1 MPAVPA
7 ALPLEEDVRLA
18 VLRKLEI
25 LDTAPERAFDRITEL
40 AQRVFDVPMVLVSLV
55 DEHRQWFKSCVGVSG
70 ASETGRDE
78 SFCAHA
84 ILRPKEPFIIHDA
97 TQDPRFAT
105 NPLVLGPP
113 NVRFYAGAPLVSG
126 GQAIGTL
133 CILDTKGRTFDREQ
147 QQTLMDLAAMAVEVL
162 ELRLVKGEIED
173 QGRALMVALR
183 EGERDR
189 KALAYQTAVL
199 RSVVD
204 SAAEGI
210 IVVDEKGKFQFFSS
224 TAKSIMGMEPHAEP
238 YTAWRAGYETMLTD
252 EVTPCPPEDRP
263 LSRAMR
269 GESCD
274 DVELFLRR
282 KDGTGIFLS
291 LSSRP
296 LRDQDG
302 RLRGGVVTMRD
313 ISELRRVREELARQ
327 ATTDGLTG
335 LANKR
340 SFDERLAQLVA
351 EAERGRSF
359 AVVLIDVD
367 HFKNV
372 NDTHGHPV
380 GDRVLVAIAKAL
392 RSRLRKTDF
401 VARVG
406 GEEMC
411 ALLVDVTPER
421 AAKVAE
427 DLRRAV
433 QNADS
438 PVRVTASFGI
448 CATGAVVEKTAS
460 RMLKAADDA
469 LYQAKRAGRDRV
481 VIHEPVV
488 PAGVTETG

>member
-7 ALPLEEDVRLA
+7 ALPLEEDIRLE
-18 VLRKLEI
+18 VLRKHAI

-55 DEHRQWFKSCVGVSG
+55 DEHRQWFKSCIGVGAG
-70 ASETGRDE
+70 ETGRDV

-84 ILRPKEPFIIHDA
+84 ILHPKEAFVIHDA
-97 TQDPRFAT
+97 TQDERFAT

-113 NVRFYAGAPLVSG
+113 YVRFYAGAPLVSG
-126 GQAIGTL
+126 GQPIGTL
-133 CILDTKGRTFDREQ
+133 CIIDTKSRTFDRPQ
-147 QQTLMDLAAMAVEVL
+147 QQTLMDLGAMAVEVL

-189 KALAYQTAVL
+189 KALAYQTAIL

-224 TAKSIMGMEPHAEP
+224 TAKSILGMEPHAEP
-238 YTAWRAGYETMLTD
+238 YTTFRTSYETMLTD

-282 KDGTGIFLS
+282 TDGTGVFLS
-291 LSSRP
+291 LSGRP
-296 LRDQDG
+296 LRDHDG

-313 ISELRRVREELARQ
+313 ISEIRRVREELARQ

-335 LANKR
+335 LWNKR
-340 SFDERLAQLVA
+340 SFDDRLAQLVA
-351 EAERGRSF
+351 ESERGRSF

-367 HFKNV
+367 HFKKV

-406 GEEMC
+406 GEELC
-411 ALLVDVTPER
+411 VLLVDVTPER
-421 AAKVAE
+421 AVKVAE

-433 QNADS
+433 QSADS
-438 PVRVTASFGI
+438 PVAVTASFGV
-448 CATGAVVEKTAS
+448 CATGAVTEKTAS

-469 LYQAKRAGRDRV
+469 LYQAKRSGRDRV
-481 VIHEPVV
+481 VLHEPVV
-488 PAGVTETG
+488 AGGAIETG

>member
-7 ALPLEEDVRLA
+7 ALPLEEDIRLE
-18 VLRKLEI
+18 VLRKHAI
-25 LDTAPERAFDRITEL
+25 LDTAPERAFDRITEM
-40 AQRVFDVPMVLVSLV
+40 AQRIFDVPMVLVSLV
-55 DEHRQWFKSCVGVSG
+55 DEHRQWFKSCIGVSDT
-70 ASETGRDE
+70 SETDRDV

-84 ILRPKEPFIIHDA
+84 ILHPTEVFVIHDA
-97 TQDPRFAT
+97 TQDERFAT

-113 NVRFYAGAPLVSG
+113 HVRFYAGAPLVSG
-126 GQAIGTL
+126 GQPIGTL
-133 CILDTKGRTFDREQ
+133 CIIDSRSRTFDRQQ
-147 QQTLMDLAAMAVEVL
+147 QQTLLDLGAMAVEVL
-162 ELRLVKGEIED
+162 ELRLVKREIEE

-210 IVVDEKGKFQFFSS
+210 IVVDEKGKFQFFSAS
-224 TAKSIMGMEPHAEP
+224 AKTILGMEPHAEP
-238 YTAWRAGYETMLTD
+238 YTTWGTGYETLLPD
-252 EVTPCPPEDRP
+252 GVTPCPPEDRP

-282 KDGTGIFLS
+282 TDGAGVFLS
-291 LSSRP
+291 LSGRP
-296 LRDQDG
+296 LRDLDG

-313 ISELRRVREELARQ
+313 ITELRRAREELARQ

-335 LANKR
+335 LWNKR
-340 SFDERLAQLVA
+340 SFDDRLAQLVA
-351 EAERGRSF
+351 ESERGRSF

-367 HFKNV
+367 HFKKV

-401 VARVG
+401 IARIG

-411 ALLVDVTPER
+411 ALLVDVTPDR
-421 AAKVAE
+421 ALKVAE

-433 QNADS
+433 QLADS
-438 PVRVTASFGI
+438 PVPVTASFGI
-448 CATGAVVEKTAS
+448 CATDAVTEKTAAK
-460 RMLKAADDA
+460 MLQAADDA
-469 LYQAKRAGRDRV
+469 LYRAKRAGRDRV
-481 VIHEPVV
+481 VAHEPIV
-488 PAGVTETG
+488 PGGAAETG